1 MTVAPCYDVE
11 PIKIPLHR
19 YNQLIEYETTL
30 HALWAGGVDNWEG
43 YHESL
48 KQAGLTGDEDDW
60 EEED

>member
-1 MTVAPCYDVE
+1 MTVAPCYNPE
-11 PIKIPLHR
+11 PVTISLRR
-19 YNQLIEYETTL
+19 YNELIEYEKEL
-30 HALWAGGVDNWEG
+30 NALWAGGVDNWEW